1 MAACPAG
8 RRSSPIVAPAY
19 VGAPKPEPPLLT
31 HVVSLIANA
40 AASDD
45 DGGFHGPSIDEFF
58 PPVLAF
64 EGTPFE
70 LDRVMLIRILVVVII
85 LVVFWLGTRNMKIVP
100 GRGQSALEFIF
111 GFVRQ
116 NIIFDTLG
124 EKRGRRYEPIL
135 MTMFFL
141 ILSMNLTGV
150 IPGLQLAGTARIGL
164 PIVLAIVA
172 WVMFMYAGM
181 REKGGKFWK
190 DSLFLPGV
198 PWPLYFLLVPLE
210 FFSTFI
216 LRPITL
222 TLRLTMNMIAGH
234 MLLVL
239 CFTATHFFFFTVLAE
254 GNLIGLLGIGS
265 FAFGV
270 AFTVLELFVAALQA
284 YVFTILSAIY
294 IQLAV
299 AEEH

>member
-1 MAACPAG
+1 
-8 RRSSPIVAPAY
+8 
-19 VGAPKPEPPLLT
+19 
-31 HVVSLIANA
+31 
-40 AASDD
+40 
-45 DGGFHGPSIDEFF
+45 
-58 PPVLAF
+58 
-64 EGTPFE
+64 
-70 LDRVMLIRILVVVII
+70 MLIRIFIVLLIVVI
-85 LVVFWLGTRNMKIVP
+85 FWLGTRNMKLVP
-100 GRGQSALEFIF
+100 GRGQAALEYIF
-111 GFVRQ
+111 GFARQ
-116 NIIFDTLG
+116 SIIYDTLG
-124 EKRGRRYEPIL
+124 EKIGRRYEPIL
-135 MTMFFL
+135 MTFFFL

-150 IPGLQLAGTARIGL
+150 IPGLQVAGTARIGL
-164 PIVLAIVA
+164 PLVLAIVA
-172 WVMFMYAGM
+172 WIMFMYAGM
-181 REKGGKFWK
+181 REKGGRFWK

-239 CFTATHFFFFTVLAE
+239 CFSATQFFFFTVLAN

-284 YVFTILSAIY
+284 YVFAILSAIY